1 MNVVLIKLIDI
12 ELIIYLSV
20 LLMKTIF
27 FWCAASLLTYNYLL
41 KGISRIENWEMAQ
54 VSTYYPDCTAL
65 SLFRY
70 ICNGRKCHH
79 S

>member
-27 FWCAASLLTYNYLL
+27 FLYAASLLTYNYLL

-70 ICNGRKCHH
+70 ICKGRKRHH

>member
-27 FWCAASLLTYNYLL
+27 FLYAASLLTYNYLL

-70 ICNGRKCHH
+70 ICNGRKRHH

>member
-27 FWCAASLLTYNYLL
+27 FFDMQLLCWPTIIY
-41 KGISRIENWEMAQ
+41 
-54 VSTYYPDCTAL
+54 
-65 SLFRY
+65 
-70 ICNGRKCHH
+70 
-79 S
+79 

>member
-27 FWCAASLLTYNYLL
+27 FDMQLLCWPTIIY
-41 KGISRIENWEMAQ
+41 
-54 VSTYYPDCTAL
+54 
-65 SLFRY
+65 
-70 ICNGRKCHH
+70 
-79 S
+79 

>member
-27 FWCAASLLTYNYLL
+27 FWYAASLLTYNYLL

-70 ICNGRKCHH
+70 ICNGRKRHH

>member
-27 FWCAASLLTYNYLL
+27 FLICSFSVDLQLSIKGNL
-41 KGISRIENWEMAQ
+41 KN
-54 VSTYYPDCTAL
+54 
-65 SLFRY
+65 
-70 ICNGRKCHH
+70 
-79 S
+79 